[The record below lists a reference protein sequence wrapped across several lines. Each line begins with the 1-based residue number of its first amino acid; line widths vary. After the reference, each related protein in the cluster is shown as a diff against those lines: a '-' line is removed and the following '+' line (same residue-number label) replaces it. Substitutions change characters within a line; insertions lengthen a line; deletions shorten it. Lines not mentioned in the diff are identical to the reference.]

1 MIYLIGGPPR
11 CGKTTLTKKLAAQLG
26 IGWVSA
32 DILESVVREYVPNE
46 LHKES
51 FPKTVL
57 RQMTHGSNDEMYKTF
72 SAEIIVEAY
81 IRQGMTCWKA
91 IETFAED
98 CLKEAHDFIIEGH
111 QLHPEL
117 VARLIQKFPTEIRSA
132 FLIKKDEQLLVEG
145 FQKNV
150 AKTDWVLQKTKE
162 KETFFLIAKMLSHF
176 GERIEKEANK
186 YGLPVYC
193 MDRDFV
199 EKIDEVKECLM
210 GVRNVVS

>member
-11 CGKTTLTKKLAAQLG
+11 SGKTTLTKKLAAQLG

-32 DILESVVREYVPNE
+32 DILESIVREYTTKE
-46 LHKES
+46 LYKES
-51 FPKTVL
+51 FPKNAL
-57 RQMTHGSNDEMYKTF
+57 RETTDGSNDELYQKF
-72 SAEIIVEAY
+72 SSAIIAEAY

-91 IETFAED
+91 IEAFVED
-98 CLKEAHDFIIEGH
+98 CLNEAHDFIIEGY
-111 QLHPEL
+111 QLDPEL
-117 VARLIQKFPTEIRSA
+117 VAQLIQKFPAEIRSA

-176 GERIEKEANK
+176 GERIEKEASK

-193 MDRDFV
+193 MDQDFV
-199 EKIDEVKECLM
+199 EKIDEVKERLINTKNPT
-210 GVRNVVS
+210 V